1 MDYQNIKRI
10 GGHQK
15 LLRFL
20 SSIHLALRRQVISH
34 RVQPTRIVRTVACDE
49 KTADDL
55 TYSVLGTMHFRMPG
69 LGIHRLDLLRQ
80 PHHCLGRIGSEHYM
94 MFPKSMAELSDQ

>member
-1 MDYQNIKRI
+1 MKGWKRLENINPVS
-10 GGHQK
+10 GK
-15 LLRFL
+15 LREAHRDPYLPVASVRFL
-20 SSIHLALRRQVISH
+20 AIQLSI
-34 RVQPTRIVRTVACDE
+34 
-49 KTADDL
+49 
-55 TYSVLGTMHFRMPG
+55 HFRMPG